1 MYDILQTASEN
12 MYKSRSNNEVI
23 YHNKA
28 MHNCHMQ
35 TMQNMH
41 GYDLSTSQC
50 WKIGLWSSELRHSL
64 ILYVVTN
71 NLEEIAIL
79 TTEEACSSKIPA
91 TRVS

>member
-50 WKIGLWSSELRHSL
+50 
-64 ILYVVTN
+64 
-71 NLEEIAIL
+71 
-79 TTEEACSSKIPA
+79 
-91 TRVS
+91 